1 MKRGVLTWGAIA
13 MLASA
18 CATATPAPDVPA
30 RTAATPPP
38 PVTPAPP
45 APPPLPDAFTSD
57 DFVIVIAKAGDT
69 VESLAEKYLGD
80 KTKGWLIE
88 DYMGT
93 RTITPGQQVIIPV
106 KPWNPTGVEA
116 TGYQLVP
123 ILCYHNLGPQSK
135 GRLLLGVSQFEQQM
149 RYLKA
154 QGYRVITLSD
164 FLDWMQLKRQLP
176 KKAVVLTFD
185 DGYRAFREYAY
196 PILKELGFSATL
208 FVYTDY
214 VGAGRNALSWD
225 DLKALSAEGFDVQAH
240 SKTHADL
247 RRAPGETDAQYATR
261 MQNELAEPLK
271 LFQRHL
277 GRPTQLL
284 AYPYGRVDDDLV
296 VKVKEHGYVAAFTVR
311 RQGSPAFV
319 QPLRIHRSQ
328 IYSEMSME
336 DFAKNLNV
344 FHTEDLR

>member
-1 MKRGVLTWGAIA
+1 MRVALVLSGLVI

-18 CATATPAPDVPA
+18 CATAPPAQESRA
-30 RTAATPPP
+30 AATPPP
-38 PVTPAPP
+38 APAAPAP
-45 APPPLPDAFTSD
+45 APLPDAFRSD
-57 DFVIVIAKAGDT
+57 DFVVVLAKAGDT
-69 VESLAEKYLGD
+69 PESLAAQFLGD
-80 KTKGWLIE
+80 KAKSWVIE

-93 RTITPGQQVIIPV
+93 KTFTAGQQVIIPLR
-106 KPWNPTGVEA
+106 PWNPTGVEVS
-116 TGYQLVP
+116 GYQIVP

-135 GRLLLGVSQFEQQM
+135 GRLLLGASQFEQQM

-154 QGYRVITLSD
+154 QGYRVISLSD
-164 FLDWMQLKRQLP
+164 FIDWLQLKRQLP
-176 KKAVVLTFD
+176 KRAVVLTFD

-196 PILKELGFSATL
+196 PVLKELGFPATL

-225 DLKALSAEGFDVQAH
+225 ELKALAADGFDVQAH

-247 RRAPGETDAQYATR
+247 RRTPGETDAHFAAR
-261 MQNELAEPLK
+261 MQAELADPLK

-277 GRPTQLL
+277 GRSSQLL
-284 AYPYGRVDDDLV
+284 AYPYGRVDDDV
-296 VKVKEHGYVAAFTVR
+296 QTKAKEFGYIAAFTVR

-319 QPLRIHRSQ
+319 QPLRVNRSQ
-328 IYSEMSME
+328 IYSEMSLE